1 MVKILVILMEILLIG
16 GYNDKVEKNKEL
28 GLDLAT
34 DMKKM
39 QMQYNMASGRK

>member
-1 MVKILVILMEILLIG
+1 MEILLIG

-34 DMKKM
+34 DMKKV
-39 QMQYNMASGRK
+39 QITGSSGKWQEIKSSGLY